1 MELLDGAAQ
10 FVYDGNYDFNWQALS
25 QVSDKVLQSL
35 FWHFRDNVTV
45 GFSIHELVDQIYGM
59 FRLNCCLQRL

>member
-10 FVYDGNYDFNWQALS
+10 LVYDGNYDFNWQALS

-35 FWHFRDNVTV
+35 FWHFRDNVIV
-45 GFSIHELVDQIYGM
+45 GFSIHELVNQIYGM
-59 FRLNCCLQRL
+59 SRINCCLQRL